1 MTKSKSK
8 FKKIWSYFSS
18 GLLIVVIVIL
28 LVPSWRVKFQSW
40 FQSFTLTESNFSVQT
55 NTALTD
61 EAKNWQL
68 FDLDGNL
75 FALSDFSGQPIVI
88 NFWATWCPSCMAEM
102 PELRDLRNEV
112 DDDIKFIAVTEET
125 PEVIEDAGMS
135 DDYDF
140 IFCTQTF
147 PSFFEVKVYPTLAIV
162 NPKMEQIY
170 RQEGATTFDSEK
182 NINFLNSLLEN

>member
-1 MTKSKSK
+1 M
-8 FKKIWSYFSS
+8 
-18 GLLIVVIVIL
+18 IVVIVIL